1 MHYAHQPGMTHRFSS
16 KSITFPSN
24 RPHVRYTSEVHGPH
38 EGESGSGTYV
48 CQDPSEGEP
57 MQTNENT
64 TGDRAASG
72 VLTSQKV
79 TICV

>member
-16 KSITFPSN
+16 KTITFLSN
-24 RPHVRYTSEVHGPH
+24 TALVRYTSEDHGPH
-38 EGESGSGTYV
+38 EWESGSGTYV

-57 MQTNENT
+57 MQINENT
-64 TGDRAASG
+64 TGDSI
-72 VLTSQKV
+72 LTSQKV